1 MRGSLQEYFPLKNN
15 VIFLF
20 LPQDKESPELMM
32 SKNKV
37 KSLLFR
43 LYNEIDI
50 SEEFDINM
58 KKLKE
63 LFDLLTTIKLLK
75 YLQWHEHDLI
85 KS

>member
-1 MRGSLQEYFPLKNN
+1 
-15 VIFLF
+15 
-20 LPQDKESPELMM
+20 M

-85 KS
+85 KSWQSNQAKSFLECNKAFNAIY